1 MNTKIMEGLVGA
13 TTNMRQTDTT
23 MRVFRDARRR
33 GDLDVMERAMEYTG
47 DYTQKAGEYQEKA
60 QEGMEEEAQEVR
72 EKMKAQM
79 AEAIQNRKE
88 EQKEQDEKLAE
99 AKEKK
104 QQADTLEVSQEGQAL
119 LLDNLGMPKGQT
131 QPGTGAGLRRL
142 WGSRQDIPYRYSGC
156 REYPNAGCDGR
167 YAELVVRMAW
177 SGSFALRNLGSGGSF

>member
-13 TTNMRQTDTT
+13 TTNMRQTNTT

-72 EKMKAQM
+72 EKMMAQM

-131 QPGTGAGLRRL
+131 QPGTGA
-142 WGSRQDIPYRYSGC
+142 DSGT
-156 REYPNAGCDGR
+156 GG
-167 YAELVVRMAW
+167 
-177 SGSFALRNLGSGGSF
+177 GSGGPDGSAREPVTYNGAGIAAPMGQPAGYTVSV

>member
-60 QEGMEEEAQEVR
+60 QEGMEEEAREVR
-72 EKMKAQM
+72 ERMKAQM

-88 EQKEQDEKLAE
+88 EQEEQEEKLKGAE
-99 AKEKK
+99 TKGA
-104 QQADTLEVSQEGQAL
+104 QADTLEVSEKGMSLLLENPEAAEGQ
-119 LLDNLGMPKGQT
+119 PR
-131 QPGTGAGLRRL
+131 PGTG
-142 WGSRQDIPYRYSGC
+142 SG
-156 REYPNAGCDGR
+156 A
-167 YAELVVRMAW
+167 
-177 SGSFALRNLGSGGSF
+177 GSGIPDGSGREPVTYNSAGVAAPMGQPAGYTISV

>member
-79 AEAIQNRKE
+79 AEAIQNRSRRSRMRSLRRQRRRSSRQILWRSARRGRPCCWITWGCLRGRHSRGQE
-88 EQKEQDEKLAE
+88 PIPEPAVE
-99 AKEKK
+99 AG
-104 QQADTLEVSQEGQAL
+104 AR
-119 LLDNLGMPKGQT
+119 
-131 QPGTGAGLRRL
+131 TGAP
-142 WGSRQDIPYRYSGC
+142 GS
-156 REYPNAGCDGR
+156 
-167 YAELVVRMAW
+167 L
-177 SGSFALRNLGSGGSF
+177 